1 MTCLGHISAKLV
13 DLARIC
19 SDVTI
24 TGKDAAMDVKTE
36 YTVVMVPG
44 PNLLAVARHKEC
56 VHVAGRLCAK
66 CYLLSKAAMIKRS
79 DRARGYADSIVAA
92 TALLRGEPVPAS
104 IISRYI
110 KSEKYVNEPDAG
122 IALRLL
128 KEKIKGR
135 NERTLSPNFVLE
147 RALVLATIANFELVD
162 AHCDSPGYKVDPKY
176 RDFIKKFI
184 LQVEKN
190 GFAGRHVGSFF
201 WDFVNG
207 TIDMKSAAVGVVVS
221 AAQVVKKMRANATNM
236 RGIKHTEG
244 FMNLM
249 ANCKRWGARCVEGV
263 SKHIIGYQVPP
274 STVNRALKK
283 MLGTDKFIEVIHPS
297 AEDLD
302 ELCAL
307 LHRGHGS
314 EREIVAVAM
323 DATKLAMRQQF
334 CHRRNAILGGC
345 VDQPGGGKLPV
356 PADMTSEDFK
366 LLLDQIVE
374 ADLMNVF
381 GYSVARPGYGLVEVA
396 LDPHRSTRTT
406 LSIAQKLLELNA
418 FNSTSEFK
426 RMNQILTALVKHASV
441 VSVAADGGMEG
452 KEILKSLHSTSG
464 TKLDVVMSRELLPG
478 YRGVLHRLGKDLVVC
493 KTEKGVIVGLP
504 DPDHGKKR
512 MQEQM
517 QAGLRALQLGPHHY
531 AGASVM
537 YAAGVKPGVI
547 VKEDPM
553 SDALTSHFFS
563 EVTLRLVAD
572 YEGPLD
578 FFGTAFVTFIVGEAY
593 DAMQSDHL
601 TNAERL
607 VRIHFAQVC
616 LAIAEKYV
624 MDHPDLSRTN
634 TFHVTPLQNFH
645 RSANAVKALDILW
658 LESYP
663 GEPRCPSADGSAR
676 MERNFGNLRYKIN
689 SPGVLEMATRW
700 LFRVTMSSLEAA
712 GKVATVS
719 HRKGYSASGPKTVHP
734 SCNELVDKPTC
745 IALMYEIDQVAVDF
759 MWKRF
764 GCPTNASAGP
774 PGAPTDAGAHGAPV
788 DSEGIPLVDDNA
800 MEPDS
805 LAYDPDSDAMHET
818 ISFNPAGPL
827 MAQEMSETEMQV
839 MNITIDEIEDVELD
853 LSQLDAA
860 EKTYLAAE
868 EAEKENPA
876 PAPAEAEGTVDPQTA
891 ALGRARGWLDG
902 MRAAGECENEREA
915 AKIFIEL
922 RKTADRAPPT
932 TAAVLSAPAA
942 ARRKSVLFNVNGQPV
957 DVASIVKERY
967 AKTEAESKAQ
977 QNKARLDR
985 WQKQS
990 KVFANN
996 KYISNIDTDV
1006 APGHV
1011 FIVSHSADEVGLALI
1026 TGVFQKYQGGF
1037 KPFASLPLR
1046 EVHIVQLKMFA
1057 ADSADVENQWT
1068 WTRVADGVRVYRC
1081 AQQLMARVG
1090 PLEDSFVF
1098 KPGGLA
1104 SFEIGLLDLTDLQV
1118 YRGKAEAYWNA
1129 VVAPTQAGG
1138 AEDACLPA
1146 ADAE

>member
-323 DATKLAMRQQF
+323 DATK
-334 CHRRNAILGGC
+334 
-345 VDQPGGGKLPV
+345 
-356 PADMTSEDFK
+356 
-366 LLLDQIVE
+366 
-374 ADLMNVF
+374 
-381 GYSVARPGYGLVEVA
+381 
-396 LDPHRSTRTT
+396 
-406 LSIAQKLLELNA
+406 
-418 FNSTSEFK
+418 
-426 RMNQILTALVKHASV
+426 
-441 VSVAADGGMEG
+441 
-452 KEILKSLHSTSG
+452 
-464 TKLDVVMSRELLPG
+464 
-478 YRGVLHRLGKDLVVC
+478 
-493 KTEKGVIVGLP
+493 
-504 DPDHGKKR
+504 
-512 MQEQM
+512 
-517 QAGLRALQLGPHHY
+517 
-531 AGASVM
+531 
-537 YAAGVKPGVI
+537 
-547 VKEDPM
+547 
-553 SDALTSHFFS
+553 
-563 EVTLRLVAD
+563 
-572 YEGPLD
+572 
-578 FFGTAFVTFIVGEAY
+578 
-593 DAMQSDHL
+593 
-601 TNAERL
+601 
-607 VRIHFAQVC
+607 
-616 LAIAEKYV
+616 
-624 MDHPDLSRTN
+624 
-634 TFHVTPLQNFH
+634 
-645 RSANAVKALDILW
+645 
-658 LESYP
+658 
-663 GEPRCPSADGSAR
+663 
-676 MERNFGNLRYKIN
+676 RNFGNLRYKIN